1 MADELIEVLR
11 LHLYKEV
18 RDCLVSHSQANL
30 HASCLMIHQVCNYM
44 RLDIG
49 QLPYASKDL

>member
-11 LHLYKEV
+11 FHFYKEV

-30 HASCLMIHQVCNYM
+30 HASCLMIHQVCNYV